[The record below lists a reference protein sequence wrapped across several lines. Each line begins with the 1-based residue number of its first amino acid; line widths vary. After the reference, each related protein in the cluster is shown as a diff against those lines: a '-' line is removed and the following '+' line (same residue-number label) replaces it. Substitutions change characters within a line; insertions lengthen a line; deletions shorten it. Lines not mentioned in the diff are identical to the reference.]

1 MLEPSSMDFDKA
13 MTLGPNVVAT
23 IIDDGAVLL
32 DLDSKYFYTVNRSGQ
47 AIIAMLEDG
56 VTAPDLL
63 ARCASWGMPDTQR
76 EEVRSFLARLA
87 DDRLIEVAPA
97 AGAASSVSF
106 DAAWQ
111 PPTIERQREPLQ
123 RIMASAFD
131 PSLPLAE

>member
-1 MLEPSSMDFDKA
+1 MSQASSVDSDEA
-13 MTLGPNVVAT
+13 MTLGANVVAT

-56 VTAPDLL
+56 VTAGELL
-63 ARCASWGMPDTQR
+63 ARCASWGMPDTDR
-76 EEVRSFLARLA
+76 AEVQGFLTRLL
-87 DDRLIEVAPA
+87 DDRLIEPSPAPGDTA
-97 AGAASSVSF
+97 AVSF

-111 PPTIERQREPLQ
+111 LPTIERQREPLQ